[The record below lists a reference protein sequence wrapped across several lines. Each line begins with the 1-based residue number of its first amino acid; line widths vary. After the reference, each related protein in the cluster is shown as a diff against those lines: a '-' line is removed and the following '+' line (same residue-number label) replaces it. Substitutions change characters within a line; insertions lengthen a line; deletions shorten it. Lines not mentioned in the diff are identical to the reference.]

1 MAVSLN
7 LGLAFLA
14 GVLSFLSP
22 CVLPLIPSYIS
33 LVAGTSF
40 ADLRDRTGSRRRVFV
55 NTVFFVAGFSL
66 VFMVLGIVLSTTFG
80 LAGNLSAIINIVAGL
95 IVILLGINII
105 FDFWKVLSIEK
116 RFRLKKKPS
125 GATGSLLFGMA
136 FGAGWSPCVGPILGS
151 ILLLAGTTG
160 KLWQAIALLFA
171 YSAGLGLPFLLTGF
185 FFSSAIKQFE
195 KIKPHLNKI
204 RIVSGTFLVFIGL
217 LILLGR
223 FQRINIFLF
232 SMSAGLQN
240 WESADPLGV
249 RLVFGLVFLVFCLAI
264 GIFYARRVHRD
275 ENETAA
281 SPVAPERERH
291 SGASRAR
298 LWAFVRPLRLFFML
312 LFLLAG
318 ILTLSGLTDVTSL
331 IFFWLNFQGI

>member
-1 MAVSLN
+1 M
-7 LGLAFLA
+7 
-14 GVLSFLSP
+14 
-22 CVLPLIPSYIS
+22 
-33 LVAGTSF
+33 
-40 ADLRDRTGSRRRVFV
+40 
-55 NTVFFVAGFSL
+55 AGFSL
-66 VFMVLGIVLSTTFG
+66 VFMVLGIVLSATFG
-80 LAGNLSAIINIVAGL
+80 LAGNLSTIINIVAGL

-116 RFRLKKKPS
+116 RFRLKQKPS
-125 GATGSLLFGMA
+125 GGIGSLLFGMA

-160 KLWQAIALLFA
+160 KLWQALALLFV

-185 FFSSAIKQFE
+185 FFSAAIEQFE

-204 RIVSGTFLVFIGL
+204 RIVSGMFLVFIGL

-223 FQRINIFLF
+223 LQRINIFLF

-240 WESADPLGV
+240 WESADPLGA
-249 RLVFGLVFLVFCLAI
+249 RLVFGLAFLVFCLVV
-264 GIFYARRVHRD
+264 GIFYARRVHKDMQAVWLAEGPTERQVERLVDRQVEQPVGNLEDGPVERSD

-281 SPVAPERERH
+281 SPVEPKGERH
-291 SGASRAR
+291 SGVSRAK
-298 LWAFVRPLRLFFML
+298 LWVFLRPVRLFFL
-312 LFLLAG
+312 LFFLLAG
-318 ILTLSGLTDVTSL
+318 ILTLSGLADVTSL